1 MYTIAELARAYRAAS
16 DDYERF
22 TVLRK
27 AWGLAGRHGVEAVA
41 LALGLSPEK
50 MLVSLKSWLKAR
62 RRAERGQK
70 VAPVI
75 PAPSPLDGASEI
87 AKLAAG
93 SGVIANS
100 GGKRTKWAN
109 SSGKVK
115 SAADGQL
122 WNAVYGGL
130 N

>member
-1 MYTIAELARAYRAAS
+1 MRTIAELARAYRAS
-16 DDYERF
+16 HDSYERF
-22 TVLRK
+22 TVLRR

-41 LALGLSPEK
+41 LALGLNPEK

-70 VAPVI
+70 VTPVI
-75 PAPSPLDGASEI
+75 PPPSPLDGAGEI

-93 SGVIANS
+93 SGVIVNS
-100 GGKRTKWAN
+100 GGKRTKWTN

-115 SAADGQL
+115 SAADGQA
-122 WNAVYGGL
+122 WNAIKGGL